1 MLERDIESWSSRKAR
16 DAGWWN
22 RKFKSPGNR
31 SVPDRIFG
39 KGGRIFWVEFKATGK
54 KPTEL
59 QKEEHDLMR
68 QHGLTVY
75 WTDCR
80 EGFAYIMELESDWLI
95 APTDSEGFGVAM
107 GPAGVLLIL
116 PSE

>member
-22 RKFKSPGNR
+22 RKFTSPGNR

-39 KGGRIFWVEFKATGK
+39 KNGRVFWVEFKATGK
-54 KPTEL
+54 NPTEL
-59 QKEEHDLMR
+59 QDEEHKLMR
-68 QHGLTVY
+68 KHGLTVY

-80 EGFAYIMELESDWLI
+80 EGFAYIMEFESDWLI
-95 APTDSEGFGVAM
+95 PPIVGPGFGVAM
-107 GPAGVLLIL
+107 GPRGTLKIL
-116 PSE
+116 PPE